1 MLADFPVTVDHAQVV
16 VYTQDRV
23 ASGLL
28 WSDDHVAQGF
38 AWSRGY
44 VSFGVP
50 DHDGEVRI
58 RVELVHGK
66 VLDPQALWAVQVPF
80 SVNGPV
86 QVGTLFNT
94 HDVEVPAGSYNL
106 TYQALAGVGDYAY
119 ILLLSFSPSS
129 APQFQILKTGGE
141 ITADAVLRRDAEP
154 AR

>member
-38 AWSRGY
+38 AWSPGY

-58 RVELVHGK
+58 RVELVDGM

-94 HDVEVPAGSYNL
+94 RDVEMPDGSYNL
-106 TYQALAGVGDYAY
+106 TYQALAGAGDYAY
-119 ILLLSFSPSS
+119 ILLLKFSQSS
-129 APQFQILKTGGE
+129 APQFHILRKGGE